1 MYKTKQLWT
10 PLSSVFRRVLPT
22 TCSLASFTA
31 NSQFPSLSSH
41 RQSSSRVPPRYGL
54 KFSPYSKLPL
64 LRFCSQ
70 SAAKLDSTTKRC
82 WNCVA
87 PGSMPFLYCDS
98 CRSIQPVD
106 LSIDYFQIFGLEKK
120 YEIEVDGLEGKY
132 KDWQKKLHPDLVHSK
147 SEKEREYAAEQSAR
161 VIDAY
166 GTLRKP
172 LSRAIY
178 ILRLEGVDVDEE
190 QTVSDPEL
198 LTEIMEI
205 REAVEEAPDSQALN
219 QIQSRMNEKL
229 EETSDSFA
237 NAFQRRNFDEAVTCI
252 QKMTYYQRA
261 SLCCSCNAIMGSAT
275 LRIEEMITTDV

>member
-1 MYKTKQLWT
+1 MSKTKQL
-10 PLSSVFRRVLPT
+10 LSLLCRRLLPT
-22 TCSLASFTA
+22 TCCLAPFSA
-31 NSQFPSLSSH
+31 NSQIPSLSSH
-41 RQSSSRVPPRYGL
+41 LQSSSRAP
-54 KFSPYSKLPL
+54 LPL
-64 LRFCSQ
+64 GLDFFPNPKTYLLSFCSQ
-70 SAAKLDSTTKRC
+70 SAAKLDSTPKRC

-87 PGSMPFLYCDS
+87 DAPSSTPFLYCDS
-98 CRSIQPVD
+98 CRTIQPVD

-120 YEIEVDGLEGKY
+120 YEIEVDGLERMY

-166 GTLRKP
+166 RTLSKP
-172 LSRAIY
+172 LSRAVY

-219 QIQSRMNEKL
+219 QIQSRMKEKL
-229 EETSDSFA
+229 EETSDSFED
-237 NAFQRRNFDEAVTCI
+237 AFRRRNFDEAVTCT
-252 QKMTYYQRA
+252 QRMTYYQRA
-261 SLCCSCNAIMGSAT
+261 S
-275 LRIEEMITTDV
+275 EEILKKL

>member
-1 MYKTKQLWT
+1 MYKTKQLWN
-10 PLSSVFRRVLPT
+10 PLSTVFRRLLPT
-22 TCSLASFTA
+22 TCRFDPFSA
-31 NSQFPSLSSH
+31 NSQFPPLSSH
-41 RQSSSRVPPRYGL
+41 PQSSSRVPPRHSL
-54 KFSPYSKLPL
+54 DFFPDSKFSL
-64 LRFCSQ
+64 LSFCSQ

-82 WNCVA
+82 WNCVTDA
-87 PGSMPFLYCDS
+87 PGSTPFLYCDS
-98 CRSIQPVD
+98 CRSIQPLD

-120 YEIEVDGLEGKY
+120 YEIVVNGLEGRY

-166 GTLRKP
+166 RTLSNP

-219 QIQSRMNEKL
+219 QIQSRMTEKL
-229 EETSDSFA
+229 EETSNSFA
-237 NAFQRRNFDEAVTCI
+237 NAFRRRNFDEAVACI

-261 SLCCSCNAIMGSAT
+261 S
-275 LRIEEMITTDV
+275 EEILKKL

>member
-1 MYKTKQLWT
+1 MYKMMQLWT
-10 PLSSVFRRVLPT
+10 PLSTVFRRVLPT
-22 TCSLASFTA
+22 TCCLASFTA
-31 NSQFPSLSSH
+31 NSQFASLSSH
-41 RQSSSRVPPRYGL
+41 LQSSSRVPLRYGL
-54 KFSPYSKLPL
+54 DFSPYSKISL
-64 LRFCSQ
+64 LSFCSQ

-82 WNCVA
+82 WNCLA
-87 PGSMPFLYCDS
+87 EATGSTPFLYCDS

-106 LSIDYFQIFGLEKK
+106 LSIDYFKIFGLEKK

-166 GTLRKP
+166 RTLSKP

-205 REAVEEAPDSQALN
+205 REAVEEATDSQALN
-219 QIQSRMNEKL
+219 QVQSRMNEKL

-237 NAFQRRNFDEAVTCI
+237 NAFQRRNLDEAVTC
-252 QKMTYYQRA
+252 
-261 SLCCSCNAIMGSAT
+261 LCCSCNVIMGSTT

>member
-1 MYKTKQLWT
+1 MYKTKKLCA
-10 PLSSVFRRVLPT
+10 PLSTIFRGVLPT
-22 TCSLASFTA
+22 TRRLSPYFS
-31 NSQFPSLSSH
+31 NSRIPSLSSH
-41 RQSSSRVPPRYGL
+41 FQSASRVPPRYAL
-54 KFSPYSKLPL
+54 HFLPNSNFSFQNL
-64 LRFCSQ
+64 CSQ
-70 SAAKLDSTTKRC
+70 SAAKLDSSTKRC

-87 PGSMPFLYCDS
+87 DKTGTTPFLYCDS

-147 SEKEREYAAEQSAR
+147 SEKERGYAAEQSAR

-166 GTLRKP
+166 RTLSKP

-219 QIQSRMNEKL
+219 QIQSKMEEKL
-229 EETSDSFA
+229 EESSNSFV
-237 NAFQRRNFDEAVTCI
+237 NAYQSRNFDEAVACI
-252 QKMTYYQRA
+252 QRMTYYQRA
-261 SLCCSCNAIMGSAT
+261 S
-275 LRIEEMITTDV
+275 EEILKKL